1 MLIDDLIAQY
11 GPDGILSID
20 AYNMGAGPDDWRYV
34 VTINGEER
42 PDLDVR
48 SLDPLGRPAA
58 TIVDDQGRDLVV
70 WATPLKHPNRFLH
83 SLSELPDIRS
93 GAPRSAAVD
102 LFGLRLEL
110 LRRPVPGA
118 DDDTPRVTVDGT
130 NPPLSPVGATS
141 PPLRRAGTHAPSS
154 SLAAAMT
161 CSSTAG
167 GGSTPSCSR
176 RR

>member
-1 MLIDDLIAQY
+1 VLIDDLIAQY

-70 WATPLKHPNRFLH
+70 WATPLKHPNRFLR
-83 SLSELPDIRS
+83 SLSELPDM
-93 GAPRSAAVD
+93 P
-102 LFGLRLEL
+102 
-110 LRRPVPGA
+110 
-118 DDDTPRVTVDGT
+118 
-130 NPPLSPVGATS
+130 
-141 PPLRRAGTHAPSS
+141 
-154 SLAAAMT
+154 
-161 CSSTAG
+161 
-167 GGSTPSCSR
+167 
-176 RR
+176 